1 MSNPVSFSIE
11 CLVPADAPVPRTVTW
26 AVCNMAIPVVSMVLY
41 AVFWLGVAWKSGES
55 WNYVKQRSTLSL
67 LAVAYLTYVWITK
80 TAMSV
85 LYCVGVHDSV
95 DVDADHVNNYWA
107 RATSLKCYQ
116 GSHAILA
123 GTLGWPVAL
132 VFTTGF
138 PLFLLLTLQQ
148 RRDPSSREGW
158 FMEAT
163 AFLYRA
169 YSDRYIYWESII
181 MLRKALLTI
190 VVAFGYHLGAN
201 LQAVIAVCVLMTAMY
216 AHVIAHPFR
225 SEFASLNT
233 LEGASLFVSNFAFV
247 LALFYHDRRTG
258 EAVRVALTVF
268 LFVFVCGLFCILVF
282 QFLRSTAVF
291 IRIVLEI
298 AGIRDA
304 QTRSFFSIV
313 KEFLAEKLNQK
324 LDLAKNYIWNADKG
338 RDDDM
343 V

>member
-1 MSNPVSFSIE
+1 MSNPVAFSIE
-11 CLVPADAPVPRTVTW
+11 CLVPADAPVSRTVAW
-26 AVCNMAIPVVSMVLY
+26 AIVNMAIPVVSMILY
-41 AVFWLGVAWKSGES
+41 AVFWLGVAWKCGES

-95 DVDADHVNNYWA
+95 DVDADHVSHYWA

-123 GTLGWPVAL
+123 GTLGWPVAV
-132 VFTTGF
+132 VFTAGF
-138 PLFLLLTLQQ
+138 PLFLLLTLQR
-148 RRDPSSREGW
+148 RRDPSTREGW

-169 YSDRYIYWESII
+169 YSDKYIYWESII

-201 LQAVIAVCVLMTAMY
+201 LQAVIAVCILMTAMY
-216 AHVIAHPFR
+216 VHTVAHPFGN
-225 SEFASLNT
+225 EFASLNT
-233 LEGASLFVSNFAFV
+233 LEGASLLVSNFAFV

-258 EAVRVALTVF
+258 DVVRVVLTAL
-268 LFVFVCGLFCILVF
+268 LFVFVCGLFGYLVF
-282 QFLRSTAVF
+282 QFVQATVAYMRV
-291 IRIVLEI
+291 VLEI
-298 AGIRDA
+298 EGISNT
-304 QTRSFFSIV
+304 QTRSFFSIF
-313 KEFLAEKLNQK
+313 KEFLTLKLNQK
-324 LDLAKNYIWNADKG
+324 LNLAKNYIWKTDKG
-338 RDDDM
+338 LDDG
-343 V
+343 VV